1 MDVTT
6 HFLVSKHSKL
16 SETEKRQ
23 LLEQYKIELTAL
35 PRILRTDPA
44 LGKLTTK
51 VGDLIKVERKSKTAG
66 TSTYYRVVVD
76 G

>member
-1 MDVTT
+1 MDVST

-16 SETEKRQ
+16 PETEKRQ